1 MRCALEIWRL
11 VQRHLPFVA
20 GATALTDHDLN
31 SNVICQGSIVIHSEN
46 PHIKPLWALVSAS
59 LAKGLSALSNGEST
73 YSASAIEKYS
83 QDIFGRVAE
92 IDNAFK
98 NINITLEYLGKNA
111 YADSKYSFSE
121 HHALH
126 IENFLLRLTS
136 VVDRSYLLAGST
148 MLMENNKI
156 ERLGGHREVYKE
168 LTTFSPA
175 SSEILK
181 KMEDT
186 IDHLRKPRNQV
197 AHQAGFSSKNL
208 CILQTIENSKIESIS
223 IKQITDIM
231 SYDEIKE
238 LVIADSLEK
247 FKSTSSVLDGLVTE
261 LINSL
266 SFVYF
271 GLLKD
276 T

>member
-1 MRCALEIWRL
+1 M
-11 VQRHLPFVA
+11 
-20 GATALTDHDLN
+20 
-31 SNVICQGSIVIHSEN
+31 
-46 PHIKPLWALVSAS
+46 
-59 LAKGLSALSNGEST
+59 
-73 YSASAIEKYS
+73 EKYS
-83 QDIFGRVAE
+83 QDIFGRTAE

-98 NINITLEYLGKNA
+98 NINITLEYLSKNT
-111 YADSKYSFSE
+111 YTDSKYSFSE

-148 MLMENNKI
+148 MLMENSKI
-156 ERLGGHREVYKE
+156 ERLGGNRNVYKE
-168 LTTFSPA
+168 LATFSPA

-181 KMEDT
+181 NMEDA
-186 IDHLRKPRNQV
+186 IDHLREPRNKV

-208 CILQTIENSKIESIS
+208 CILQAIENSKIESIS
-223 IKQITDIM
+223 ITKITDIM

-247 FKSTSSVLDGLVTE
+247 FQSASSVLDGMVTE

-266 SFVYF
+266 SFVYS
-271 GLLKD
+271 GLLKGA
-276 T
+276 

>member
-1 MRCALEIWRL
+1 M
-11 VQRHLPFVA
+11 
-20 GATALTDHDLN
+20 
-31 SNVICQGSIVIHSEN
+31 
-46 PHIKPLWALVSAS
+46 
-59 LAKGLSALSNGEST
+59 
-73 YSASAIEKYS
+73 EKYS
-83 QDIFGRVAE
+83 QDIFERVAE

-126 IENFLLRLTS
+126 IENFLLRIIS
-136 VVDRSYLLAGST
+136 VVERSYLLAGST

-156 ERLGGHREVYKE
+156 ERLGGHKKVYKE

-186 IDHLRKPRNQV
+186 EDTIGHLRKPRNQV

-266 SFVYF
+266 SFAYSN
-271 GLLKD
+271 L